1 MHSIIV
7 VDIVS
12 ESSMATEEDRE
23 FTAPSRGQEKGLTGI
38 VWPQGAHYFF
48 DPPHI
53 SMQGHVVNFNAAE
66 TKSLT
71 DRCASWHVPYGTV
84 EDELR
89 RQNVRNGA
97 WAIYANVD

>member
-1 MHSIIV
+1 MPCH
-7 VDIVS
+7 
-12 ESSMATEEDRE
+12 MQRE
-23 FTAPSRGQEKGLTGI
+23 RHVQADCSRRLFLL
-38 VWPQGAHYFF
+38 QGAHYFF

-53 SMQGHVVNFNAAE
+53 NMQGHVVNFNAAE

-89 RQNVRNGA
+89 RQNVSTHDLELRMARPCGLTRPLA
-97 WAIYANVD
+97 

>member
-1 MHSIIV
+1 
-7 VDIVS
+7 
-12 ESSMATEEDRE
+12 
-23 FTAPSRGQEKGLTGI
+23 
-38 VWPQGAHYFF
+38 
-48 DPPHI
+48 
-53 SMQGHVVNFNAAE
+53 MQGHVVNFNAAE

-97 WAIYANVD
+97 WAIYANLD